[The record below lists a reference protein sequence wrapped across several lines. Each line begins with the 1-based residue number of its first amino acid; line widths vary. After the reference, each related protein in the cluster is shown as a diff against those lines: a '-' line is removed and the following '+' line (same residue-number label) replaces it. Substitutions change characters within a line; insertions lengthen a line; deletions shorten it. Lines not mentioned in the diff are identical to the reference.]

1 MEKSNIQYINK
12 TYDDFKKSLKDLTK
26 TYFPNT
32 YNDFSED
39 SIGLIFMEQAA
50 MVADV
55 LSFYQD
61 TQIQENFLLFA
72 KEKKNLYAIS
82 YQLGYKPKVTF
93 PSIVEIDVFQQIP
106 SKIISGSSIPDFD
119 YALYL
124 SPETV
129 LQSVST
135 GKSFLIQDAVDFSY
149 SSSFNPTKVQVYS
162 KNVSTSQPEY
172 YLLSKKASA
181 ISAEVKST
189 TYSVGERK
197 KFLNIEIND
206 NNIIGILDI
215 YDSDGNKWHEV
226 DYLAQDSVFED
237 VKSDNSEAEYILKIK
252 KVNRRFTS
260 RFTHD
265 NTLVLEFGSGT
276 SNYADEEIV
285 PNPDNVGIGLIDS
298 KSKLNYSYD
307 SLNFLFTNTY
317 GLSPSN
323 TTLTIR
329 YLVGG
334 GFDSNVPS
342 NDISNISSVVLT
354 PKSNLNIGISS
365 FVRNSIEIKNTYSAK
380 GGRDGETVDE
390 IRLNALSN
398 FTGQSR
404 VVTKNDYLIRAL
416 SLPAKYGGIAK
427 AYVDNEPIFQSEFDK
442 SVSNISLYLLGY
454 DVDKKIT
461 NVSELAKKNV
471 RTYLSQYRMITD
483 SINIKDAYY
492 VNFTVDFD
500 IIVLPTY
507 NNKEVLLKSIDA
519 VKDFFKIDSWQI
531 NQPIIL
537 SELYNRISMVS
548 GVQSIIKVDLKN
560 ISGGNYSP
568 YSYDMTSAK
577 RNNIIYPSIDPSIFE
592 IRFPDI
598 DIKGR
603 IITY

>member
-1 MEKSNIQYINK
+1 METDIQYINK
-12 TYDDFKKSLKDLTK
+12 TYDDYKKSLKDLTK

-32 YNDFSED
+32 YNDFTED

-61 TQIQENFLLFA
+61 TQIQENFLLYA
-72 KEKKNLYAIS
+72 KEKKNLYAIA
-82 YQLGYKPKVTF
+82 YQLGYKPKITF
-93 PSIVEIDVFQQIP
+93 PSTVEIDVFQQIP
-106 SKIISGSSIPDFD
+106 SKIISGSSFPDYD
-119 YALYL
+119 YALYIA
-124 SPETV
+124 PETV
-129 LQSVST
+129 LHSIST
-135 GKSFLIQDAVDFSY
+135 GKSFLIQESVDFSY
-149 SSSFNPTKVQVYS
+149 SSSFNPTTIQVYS
-162 KNVSTSQPEY
+162 KNITTSQPEY
-172 YLLSKKASA
+172 YLLSKKATA
-181 ISAEVKST
+181 ISAEIKST
-189 TYSVGERK
+189 SYSIGERQ

-206 NNIIGILDI
+206 SEIIGILDV
-215 YDSDGNKWHEV
+215 YDSDGNKWWEV

-237 VKSDNSEAEYILKIK
+237 LKSDISEAEYILKIK

-260 RFTHD
+260 RFTED
-265 NTLVLEFGSGT
+265 NKLVLEFGSGT
-276 SNYADEEIV
+276 SDFADEEIV
-285 PNPDNVGIGLIDS
+285 PNSDNVGIGLLDS

-307 SLNFLFTNTY
+307 SLNFLFTNSY
-317 GLSPSN
+317 GLSPKN

-342 NDISNISSVVLT
+342 NDISNISSIVVT
-354 PKSNLNIGISS
+354 PKSNLNSGIAS
-365 FVRNSIEIKNTYSAK
+365 FVRNSLAVNNASSSK
-380 GGRDGETVDE
+380 GGRDGETVEE

-398 FTGQSR
+398 FNGQSR

-416 SLPAKYGGIAK
+416 SLPPKYGGIAK
-427 AYVDNEPIFQSEFDK
+427 AYVNNEPIFQSEFDN
-442 SVSNISLYLLGY
+442 SISNVSLYLLGY
-454 DVDKKIT
+454 DIDKKIT
-461 NVSELAKKNV
+461 NVSELTKKNV
-471 RTYLSQYRMITD
+471 KTYLSQYRMITD

-507 NNKEVLLKSIDA
+507 NNKEVLLKAIDA
-519 VKDFFKIDSWQI
+519 IKEFFNIDGWQI

-537 SELYNRISMVS
+537 SELYNKISTVK

-560 ISGGNYSP
+560 VSGGDYSP
-568 YSYDMTSAK
+568 YSYDLTSAK

-592 IRFPDI
+592 IRFPDN